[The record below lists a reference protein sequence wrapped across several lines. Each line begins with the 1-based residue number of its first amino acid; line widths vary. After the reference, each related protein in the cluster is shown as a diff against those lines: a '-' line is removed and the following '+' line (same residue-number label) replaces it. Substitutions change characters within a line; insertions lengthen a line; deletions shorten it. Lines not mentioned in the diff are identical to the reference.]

1 METKKLSI
9 LSIDCDWITSLKQ
22 QEELLSFAIPIIY
35 NHTDIKTAYSH
46 KDIYPLFTH
55 GHDEYNLIN
64 IDHHHDF
71 HYGYAG
77 KNTAVLDE
85 GNWLFHLSNI
95 FKKKINYTWISN
107 PDSSHIFL
115 REYKNLKSFS
125 FDHNLDY
132 ITQKKFDKI
141 FICCSPDYASNP
153 QVVTT
158 YKIIERITNDNK
170 KPKP

>member
-9 LSIDCDWITSLKQ
+9 LSIDCDWITSLKH

-55 GHDEYNLIN
+55 GYDEYNLIN

-71 HYGYAG
+71 HYE
-77 KNTAVLDE
+77 KCLDSITE
-85 GNWLFHLSNI
+85 GNWLFHLSNV
-95 FKKKINYTWISN
+95 FKNKINYTWICN
-107 PDSSHIFL
+107 PNSTHIRL
-115 REYKNLKSFS
+115 NSLTNLKSFT
-125 FDHNLDY
+125 FDHNINY

-153 QVVTT
+153 EVATT
-158 YKIIERITNDNK
+158 YKIIERITNENK